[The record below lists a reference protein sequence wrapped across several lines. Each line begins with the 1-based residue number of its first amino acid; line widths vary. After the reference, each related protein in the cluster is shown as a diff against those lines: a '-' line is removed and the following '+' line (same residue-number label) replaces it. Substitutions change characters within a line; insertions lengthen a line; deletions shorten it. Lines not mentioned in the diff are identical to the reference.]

1 MNTLKETFYTRNPK
15 LTHLEQEIDTAIS
28 VMLESA
34 KNKKALL
41 FCGNGGSAA
50 DSDHIVGELMKG
62 FVLKRPLPDA
72 LKTALI
78 KDYDNGEFLANTLQ
92 QGIAAISLTH
102 HSALNFAVHNDL
114 HGDLIFA
121 QQVLGYAPISGVV
134 VGMSTSG
141 NAENIINAFK
151 VAKTQGLKTI
161 LLSGE
166 TGGKLK
172 AFADIAICVPESET
186 YKVQEYHLA
195 IYHHICLM
203 LESSLFDS

>member
-1 MNTLKETFYTRNPK
+1 M
-15 LTHLEQEIDTAIS
+15 
-28 VMLESA
+28 
-34 KNKKALL
+34 
-41 FCGNGGSAA
+41 
-50 DSDHIVGELMKG
+50 
-62 FVLKRPLPDA
+62 
-72 LKTALI
+72 
-78 KDYDNGEFLANTLQ
+78 
-92 QGIAAISLTH
+92 
-102 HSALNFAVHNDL
+102 
-114 HGDLIFA
+114 
-121 QQVLGYAPISGVV
+121 GYAPISGVV